1 MRSLYR
7 ATLNANYV
15 CGWRGGYMS
24 KKQESKGG
32 RSGVHMDLTLNV
44 IKIMILMESD
54 GPENI
59 DT

>member
-1 MRSLYR
+1 
-7 ATLNANYV
+7 
-15 CGWRGGYMS
+15 MS
-24 KKQESKGG
+24 KKQERKGG

-44 IKIMILMESD
+44 IKLMILMESD

>member
-1 MRSLYR
+1 
-7 ATLNANYV
+7 
-15 CGWRGGYMS
+15 MS

-32 RSGVHMDLTLNV
+32 RAGVHMDLTLNV

-59 DT
+59 ET